1 MIYEL
6 WEVILDEGYS
16 QPFIL
21 LKKDSNYN
29 KIYNLFIET
38 IKTKPCAILINL
50 ENK

>member
-1 MIYEL
+1 MTYEL
-6 WEVILDEGYS
+6 WEVIFDESCS

-21 LKKDSNYN
+21 IEKDSNFN